1 MGSSSLQSVPD
12 LRRAR
17 IHRLVCYRAAP
28 MRGRIEVLTV
38 ESRAL
43 SDNPLGDPARR
54 TFPVYLPPGYSSEPA
69 KRYPTLY
76 ALAAFASS
84 GWSFLNHNAWVPN
97 LPERLDRAIEEGRAP
112 ACVLVMPDCMTR
124 YGGSQYLDSP
134 ALGRYQTHLCE
145 EVVAAVETTFRVV
158 PKREARGVL
167 GGSSGGFGALR
178 AVMDRPEIFG
188 ACASH
193 AGDCYFELS
202 IREDV
207 PRFVMTIERAGG
219 LAAFLESFFSL
230 PKHTADQVMSMF
242 MVAAG
247 CAYAPDL
254 RLPAPHALFPF
265 DLGTGEID
273 RDVWAMWE
281 AHDPVQRVA
290 ASADSLKRLS
300 LLYLDAGTRDEWHLQ
315 LGARVLADRL
325 RRAGVRHEHEEFD
338 DGHRGIAY
346 RYEVSL
352 PRIAKAVD
360 V

>member
-1 MGSSSLQSVPD
+1 
-12 LRRAR
+12 
-17 IHRLVCYRAAP
+17 

-54 TFPVYLPPGYSSEPA
+54 TFPVYLPPSYSDEPRR
-69 KRYPTLY
+69 RYPTLY
-76 ALAAFASS
+76 ALAGFASS
-84 GWSFLNHNAWVPN
+84 GWSFLNHTAWTPN
-97 LPERLDRAIEEGRAP
+97 LPERMDRAIEEGRAP
-112 ACVLVMPDCMTR
+112 ACILVMPDCMTR

-145 EVVAAVETTFRVV
+145 EVVAAVETTFRAI

-167 GGSSGGFGALR
+167 GSSSGGFGALR
-178 AVMDRPEIFG
+178 AVMDRPDVFG

-202 IREDV
+202 VRTDV

-219 LAAFLESFFSL
+219 LAKFLESFYLL
-230 PKHTADQVMSMF
+230 PKHSSDQVATMF

-254 RLPAPHALFPF
+254 RLPPPHAVFPF

-273 RDVWAMWE
+273 KELWGVWE
-281 AHDPVQRVA
+281 AHDPVVRA
-290 ASADSLKRLS
+290 PEHAEHLKKLA

-315 LGARVLADRL
+315 LGTRVLADRL
-325 RRAGVRHEHEEFD
+325 RNAGVRFEHEEFD
-338 DGHRGIAY
+338 DGHRGIGY
-346 RYEVSL
+346 RYEISL
-352 PRIAKAVD
+352 PRIAKAVE